1 MAAQRRKHAP
11 GEQLHANPVIFA
23 QINKAHATNEL
34 RRSLGVETRG
44 PKASRRAGHT
54 TTVLLPPLTLCSLLL
69 FPAISMARGVTA
81 LRLYSTAAESG
92 QRGGGATDDSEFD
105 SVSSREMRSSLL
117 RSGRWEKVPW
127 HHGVRAIRPPISPK
141 SFPDPARF
149 TDDSADS
156 VLVAASALF
165 GSAEGKE
172 PCEEDA
178 HARR

>member
-1 MAAQRRKHAP
+1 MTVRTSSVCPRESPWPVDGASMPIDKQVHGGAP
-11 GEQLHANPVIFA
+11 SSTRHPCFAHPDEEPQLLWPREGA
-23 QINKAHATNEL
+23 
-34 RRSLGVETRG
+34 
-44 PKASRRAGHT
+44 
-54 TTVLLPPLTLCSLLL
+54 
-69 FPAISMARGVTA
+69 A
-81 LRLYSTAAESG
+81 LRLYSTAVESG